1 MTEIIGVIL
10 LYPKKGGRVRYP
22 LVDNLL
28 HQVIFF
34 SYLTVSFSHYA
45 IPTSY
50 ITVLLSHWVV
60 PLLFSHTWRFHP
72 HIVQFQ
78 HYMWQFFY
86 HIWWFLYF
94 FSHIWR
100 FHSHIMQFQ
109 YHMWQ
114 FFSHI
119 WWFSYFFFP
128 HIWQIH
134 PYIVQFRHHMW
145 QFFSHI
151 WWFPSFSSH
160 LIVSFSHCVIL
171 TSHVTKVLISHV
183 TVLLSHLMVSLLF
196 FFTFDGPIPTKVPP
210 NVRTIQLNVILVL
223 SNVTIEPSFA
233 RKEKLN
239 HQTWQ
244 KYSHMWFLVLHNLK
258 MVPLNV
264 RKNTSTTERGK
275 CTVLSILAHL
285 IKLRKDRFG

>member
-1 MTEIIGVIL
+1 MKRPNWINLKFKELKQIKVKLNDWNNWSNSTV
-10 LYPKKGGRVRYP
+10 PQKRGRVRYP

-45 IPTSY
+45 VPISHV
-50 ITVLLSHWVV
+50 TVIFSHLVV
-60 PLLFSHTWRFHP
+60 PLLF
-72 HIVQFQ
+72 
-78 HYMWQFFY
+78 
-86 HIWWFLYF
+86 
-94 FSHIWR
+94 
-100 FHSHIMQFQ
+100 
-109 YHMWQ
+109 
-114 FFSHI
+114 
-119 WWFSYFFFP
+119 
-128 HIWQIH
+128 
-134 PYIVQFRHHMW
+134 
-145 QFFSHI
+145 
-151 WWFPSFSSH
+151 FSSY
-160 LIVSFSHCVIL
+160 LTDPSLHCAVP
-171 TSHVTKVLISHV
+171 TSHV
-183 TVLLSHLMVSLLF
+183 TVLFSHLVVPFLFLTFDSFILTLCNSNITCDKSSNITCDSSFVTFDGFLTF

-264 RKNTSTTERGK
+264 RKNTSTIERGK